1 MIAQDAEWGLSM
13 RIDSVLRFPWQMT
26 LGALQNE
33 QLVYEMGLEIARQCQ
48 RLGFI

>member
-1 MIAQDAEWGLSM
+1 MRIEDLSM
-13 RIDSVLRFPWQMT
+13 RIDNTTFSLANDFRSI
-26 LGALQNE
+26 QNE